1 MRTKEEVF
9 AVLKSY
15 KLSMSDSA
23 RVVGFL
29 LGKGVIEKGEIV
41 KFGSYDGRKGGE
53 LPIITFNDFYEW
65 FEADEE
71 YKILEGLMNFLQDE
85 QDKALEAGD
94 AKKADELAMYLGF
107 LVDALELEYEEVE
120 EDEAKPRDR

>member
-9 AVLKSY
+9 ELLKSY
-15 KLSMSDSA
+15 VLNLYDIKLVM
-23 RVVGFL
+23 GFL

-41 KFGSYDGRKGGE
+41 HFGAYDGKKA
-53 LPIITFNDFYEW
+53 LPSMTFDDFYEW

-71 YKILEGLMNFLQDE
+71 FKILEGLLNFLQDE

-120 EDEAKPRDR
+120 EDEAELGDR